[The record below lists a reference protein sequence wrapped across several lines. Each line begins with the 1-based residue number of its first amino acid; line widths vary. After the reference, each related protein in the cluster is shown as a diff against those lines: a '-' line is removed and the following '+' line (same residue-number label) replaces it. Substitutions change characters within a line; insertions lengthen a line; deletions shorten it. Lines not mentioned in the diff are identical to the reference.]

1 MKGPLGKK
9 VAAPKKFDPKV
20 LFPISRTDQRKGVF
34 EKTDF
39 SKIKGDDVWN
49 IHELLWIDKKNN
61 SHHNELSISLNCTSK
76 NTIESKSMK
85 LFLGSLVHKKFENIS
100 EVKNVIKRHVEA
112 VTKSKIKLGKI
123 YTKQNA
129 NECEI
134 KISSKVKPLKESS
147 YKASKRKNFKTYVFK
162 AFRSLC
168 PVTNQPDIA
177 DIYLV
182 ADINAQ
188 NKKDISEY
196 LGSFFEKNGFH
207 ERCVEEIFLELKRKK
222 YLIKSIEGYFERRGG
237 IAIIPRRYSV

>member
-100 EVKNVIKRHVEA
+100 EVKNVIKRHIEA

-188 NKKDISEY
+188 NKKIYQSI
-196 LGSFFEKNGFH
+196 LAA
-207 ERCVEEIFLELKRKK
+207 FLKKMAFMKDALKR
-222 YLIKSIEGYFERRGG
+222 YFLN
-237 IAIIPRRYSV
+237 

>member
-61 SHHNELSISLNCTSK
+61 SHHNELSISLSCTSK
-76 NTIESKSMK
+76 NTVESKSMK
-85 LFLGSLVHKKFENIS
+85 LFLGSLVHKKFKNIS
-100 EVKNVIKRHVEA
+100 EVKSLIKRHIEA

-123 YTKQNA
+123 YTKQDA
-129 NECEI
+129 TECEI

-147 YKASKRKNFKTYVFK
+147 YKASKRNNFKTYVFK

-182 ADINAQ
+182 ADLNAE

-196 LGSFFEKNGFH
+196 LGSFFERNGFH
-207 ERCVEEIFLELKRKK
+207 ERCVEEIFFELKRKK

-237 IAIIPRRYSV
+237 IAIIPRRHSV

>member
-1 MKGPLGKK
+1 MKGPLGRK
-9 VAAPKKFDPKV
+9 VTAPKKFDPKV
-20 LFPISRTDQRKGVF
+20 LFPISRTEQRKGVF
-34 EKTDF
+34 EKIDIST
-39 SKIKGDDVWN
+39 IKGADVWN
-49 IHELLWIDKKNN
+49 IYELLWIDKNNN

-76 NTIESKSMK
+76 NTVESKSMK
-85 LFLGSLVHKKFENIS
+85 LFLGSLVHKKFKNIS
-100 EVKNVIKRHVEA
+100 EVKNIIKHHIEA
-112 VTKSKIKLGKI
+112 VTKSKIKIGKI
-123 YTKQNA
+123 YTKQDA
-129 NECEI
+129 TECEI
-134 KISSKVKPLKESS
+134 KISPKVKPLKESS
-147 YKASKRKNFKTYVFK
+147 YTAIKRKNFKTYVFK

-182 ADINAQ
+182 ADLNAQ

-207 ERCVEEIFLELKRKK
+207 ERCVEEMFFELKRKK

>member
-1 MKGPLGKK
+1 MI
-9 VAAPKKFDPKV
+9 PKYYFRFQEQNNVKEF
-20 LFPISRTDQRKGVF
+20 F
-34 EKTDF
+34 EKTDI
-39 SKIKGDDVWN
+39 STIKGDDVWN
-49 IHELLWIDKKNN
+49 IHELLWIDKNNN

-76 NTIESKSMK
+76 NTVESKSMK
-85 LFLGSLVHKKFENIS
+85 LFLGSLVYKKFKNIS
-100 EVKNVIKRHVEA
+100 EVKNVIKRHIEA
-112 VTKSKIKLGKI
+112 VTKSKIKIGKI

-147 YKASKRKNFKTYVFK
+147 YTAGKRKNFKTYVFK

-182 ADINAQ
+182 ADLNVQ

>member
-85 LFLGSLVHKKFENIS
+85 LFLGSLVHKKFKNIS
-100 EVKNVIKRHVEA
+100 EVKSVIKRHIEA

-123 YTKQNA
+123 YTKQIA

-147 YKASKRKNFKTYVFK
+147 YKPSKREKFDKYVFK

-182 ADINAQ
+182 ADLNSQ
-188 NKKDISEY
+188 NKKNISEY
-196 LGSFFEKNGFH
+196 LGSYFEKNGFH
-207 ERCVEEIFLELKRKK
+207 ERCIEEMFLELKRKK
-222 YLIKSIEGYFERRGG
+222 YFVKSIEGYFERRGG

>member
-20 LFPISRTDQRKGVF
+20 LFPISRTEQRKGVF
-34 EKTDF
+34 GKTDI
-39 SKIKGDDVWN
+39 STIMGDDVWN
-49 IHELLWIDKKNN
+49 IHELLWIDKNNN

-85 LFLGSLVHKKFENIS
+85 LFLGSLVYKKFKNIS
-100 EVKNVIKRHVEA
+100 EVKNVIKRHIEA
-112 VTKSKIKLGKI
+112 VTKSKIKIGKI

-147 YKASKRKNFKTYVFK
+147 YMTKKRKKYECYVFK

-182 ADINAQ
+182 ADLNAQ